1 MKRSFQHILALVL
14 CLALC
19 LPLCACTGEGKS
31 RTKRVSA
38 LGGLADITAYG
49 KNAAAALPEAEAA
62 LTSVDAMVSTFD
74 ENSRIYAVNHAD
86 GKAVVVTAQVA
97 SMIETART
105 VSKQTDGALDL
116 TVYPLMDAWGF
127 LSGSYTVPDEDTIAE
142 LLTHIGM
149 NRVNLSA
156 DQESGDYM
164 LQLPADVQITLDCV
178 ARGAATN
185 AAINAMRA
193 KGVKSAVI
201 SMGGNVQ
208 TLGLKP
214 DGSKWNIAIMDP
226 NDRNAY
232 IGYLPL
238 GETAVV
244 TSSPTELSFTQRGAL
259 YHHIMNPETGMP
271 ASTAIRS
278 MTVVCAD
285 AQMADCLSTAMFVLG
300 ERKALQYWRDH
311 HGFEMLI
318 ITQDGRITCTNGL
331 YGAFTQTGGDYKV
344 SYLK

>member
-1 MKRSFQHILALVL
+1 MKRSLQHILALAL
-14 CLALC
+14 CLAMALS
-19 LPLCACTGEGKS
+19 LSACGSEGKS
-31 RTKRVSA
+31 ETKRITT
-38 LGGLADITAYG
+38 LGATVEITVYG
-49 KNAAAALPEAEAA
+49 KNASSAIRDAELAM
-62 LTSVDAMVSTFD
+62 TSVDAMVNSFD
-74 ENSRIYAVNHAD
+74 ENSRVYAVNHSG
-86 GKAVVVTAQVA
+86 GKAVVITAQVA

-105 VSKQTDGALDL
+105 VSQQTNGALDL

-142 LLTHIGM
+142 LLTHTGM
-149 NRVNLSA
+149 DRVSLSV

-164 LQLPADVQITLDCV
+164 LQLPEDTQITLDCV

-185 AAINAMRA
+185 AAISAMRA
-193 KGVKSAVI
+193 KGVKSAYI

-232 IGYLPL
+232 IGYLTL

-244 TSSPTELSFTQRGAL
+244 TSSPTELNFTQRGAL
-259 YHHIMNPETGMP
+259 YHHIMNPATGMP
-271 ASTAIRS
+271 ASTAVRS
-278 MTVVCAD
+278 LTVVCAD
-285 AQMADCLSTAMFVLG
+285 AQMADCLSTALFVLG
-300 ERKALQYWRDH
+300 ERQALQYWRDH
-311 HGFEMLI
+311 GGFELLI

-331 YGAFTQTGGDYKV
+331 YGTFTQSGGDYKV
-344 SYLK
+344 SYVK

>member
-1 MKRSFQHILALVL
+1 MKRSFRHILTLLL
-14 CLALC
+14 CLSMALT
-19 LPLCACTGEGKS
+19 LGACSDEG
-31 RTKRVSA
+31 RHVTKRTTT
-38 LGGLADITAYG
+38 LGGLVDITAYG
-49 KNAAAALPEAEAA
+49 KNAEDGIRDAQAALA
-62 LTSVDAMVSTFD
+62 SVDSMVDSFN
-74 ENSRIYAVNHAD
+74 ENSRVYAVNHS
-86 GKAVVVTAQVA
+86 GGQPVVVTAQVA

-105 VSKQTDGALDL
+105 VSEQTDGALDL

-127 LSGSYTVPDEDTIAE
+127 LSGNYTVPEEDTIAE
-142 LLTHIGM
+142 VLTHIGM
-149 NRVNLSA
+149 SRINLTA

-164 LQLPADVQITLDCV
+164 LQLPADTQITLDCV

-185 AAINAMRA
+185 AAINVLRT
-193 KGVKSAVI
+193 KGIKSAVI

-208 TLGLKP
+208 TLGVKP

-232 IGYLPL
+232 IGYLTL

-244 TSSPTELSFTQRGAL
+244 TSAPTELSFTQRGAL

-278 MTVVCAD
+278 MTIVCSD

-311 HGFEMLI
+311 HGFEMLM
-318 ITQDGRITCTNGL
+318 ITQDGRIVCTNGL
-331 YGAFTQTGGDYKV
+331 YGTFTQTGGDYKV

>member
-1 MKRSFQHILALVL
+1 MKRSFRHILTLLL
-14 CLALC
+14 CLSMALT
-19 LPLCACTGEGKS
+19 LGACSDEG
-31 RTKRVSA
+31 RHVTKRTTT
-38 LGGLADITAYG
+38 LGGLVDITAYG
-49 KNAAAALPEAEAA
+49 KNAEDGIRDAQAALA
-62 LTSVDAMVSTFD
+62 SVDSMVDSFN
-74 ENSRIYAVNHAD
+74 ENSRVYAVNHS
-86 GKAVVVTAQVA
+86 GGQPVVVAAQVA

-127 LSGSYTVPDEDTIAE
+127 LSGNYTVPEEDTIAE
-142 LLTHIGM
+142 VLTHIGM
-149 NRVNLSA
+149 SRINLTA

-164 LQLPADVQITLDCV
+164 LQLPADTQITLDCV

-185 AAINAMRA
+185 AAISAMRA
-193 KGVKSAVI
+193 RGVKSGVI

-232 IGYLPL
+232 IGYLTL

-278 MTVVCAD
+278 MTIVCAD

-311 HGFEMLI
+311 HGFEMLM
-318 ITQDGRITCTNGL
+318 ITQDGRIVCTNGL
-331 YGAFTQTGGDYKV
+331 YGTFTQTGGDYKV